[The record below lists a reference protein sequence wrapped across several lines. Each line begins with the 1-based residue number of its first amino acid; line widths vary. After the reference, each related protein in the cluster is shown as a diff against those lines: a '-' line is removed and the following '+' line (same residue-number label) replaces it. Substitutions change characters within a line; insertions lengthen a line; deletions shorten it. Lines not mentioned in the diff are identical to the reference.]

1 METGELV
8 RLMKGSP
15 LYEFQLMKDGRSILH
30 YAGYLAEETMGFEV
44 LREEKHDFETAGQSE
59 ARMVR
64 WSQVL
69 VDGRMVWTR
78 TVLLRRLDGVV
89 GVGL

>member
-15 LYEFQLMKDGRSILH
+15 LYEFQLMKDGRTVLH
-30 YAGYLAEETMGFEV
+30 YAGYLQEEAMGFEV
-44 LREEKHDFETAGQSE
+44 FREEKLDFETAGQRE

-64 WSQVL
+64 LSQVL
-69 VDGRMVWTR
+69 VDGRLVWTR
-78 TVLLRRLDGVV
+78 TVLLKKLDGVV
-89 GVGL
+89 GVRL

>member
-1 METGELV
+1 MKPGELV

-15 LYEFQLMKDGRSILH
+15 LYEFQLMKDGRTTLH
-30 YAGYLAEETMGFEV
+30 SAGYIPEETMGFEV

-64 WSQVL
+64 WSQGL
-69 VDGRMVWTR
+69 VDGRLVWTR
-78 TVLLRRLDGVV
+78 TVLLKRLDGVV
-89 GVGL
+89 GVRL

>member
-1 METGELV
+1 MQTGSLV
-8 RLMKGSP
+8 WLMKGSP
-15 LYEFQLMKDGRSILH
+15 LYEFQLMKDGRTTLH
-30 YAGYLAEETMGFEV
+30 YAGYLPEVTMGFEV

-59 ARMVR
+59 ARMVS

-69 VDGRMVWTR
+69 VDDRLVWTR
-78 TVLLRRLDGVV
+78 TRLLKPANEA